1 MKTTELLDKYEPALI
16 GMGMSKMERAIHI
29 ENLMLEWRH
38 SETEEEEYI
47 EKILDSMYV
56 LSVLGD
62 NEYETKMIEFEKRL
76 KKWFGIYIV
85 GEAIL

>member
-1 MKTTELLDKYEPALI
+1 MKTTELLEKYEPALI
-16 GMGMSKMERAIHI
+16 SMGMSKMERAIHI
-29 ENLMLEWRH
+29 ENLMLEWEH

-56 LSVLGD
+56 LCVLGD

-76 KKWFGIYIV
+76 KKWFGVYII
-85 GEAIL
+85 GEVI